1 MQKKYCQ
8 GGGEAGLDLLA
19 LLPSFP
25 FVISSFFTQNK
36 VGGGGRGMGGGT
48 AFQLVLCLVYNN
60 DPDLNKYPT

>member
-8 GGGEAGLDLLA
+8 RGGEVGLDLLA

-36 VGGGGRGMGGGT
+36 VGGGGMGGGT
-48 AFQLVLCLVYNN
+48 AFQLALCLFYNN